1 MRGRYDGFIFL
12 MTLCTL
18 LVISLLILTN
28 MQHVLL
34 YSKAL
39 NRQEYQHQNFYQMED
54 ILMWLTEIQ
63 TQHIDKDCF
72 ISEKGANKVIG
83 QLVRDDGCL
92 VDGDTLRYRYLIE
105 DLGDFPCMVVEK
117 KGKLLST
124 HHFRITL
131 LQRSDEHNPASSV
144 LQIRDIKA
152 IASASCQGE
161 AHRVSAGISS
171 WRYIPDVEWE

>member
-1 MRGRYDGFIFL
+1 

-54 ILMWLTEIQ
+54 ILMRLTEIQ
-63 TQHIDKDCF
+63 TQHIDKNCF
-72 ISEKGANKVIG
+72 ISEKGANQVIG
-83 QLVRDDGCL
+83 KLVRDDGCL

-105 DLGDFPCMVVEK
+105 DLGEFPCLVVK
-117 KGKLLST
+117 KEGELRST
-124 HHFRITL
+124 HHIRITL
-131 LQRSDEHNPASSV
+131 LQRSNEHNSAISV
-144 LQIRDIKA
+144 LQVRDIKA
-152 IASASCQGE
+152 IASESCQGE

-171 WRYIPDVEWE
+171 WRYIPDVQYQ